1 MIKELV
7 CVFVVL
13 ATSII
18 PSEKMHDYASALV
31 EKTFVISENRD
42 DNMTNQAVKVF
53 GNSKALKG
61 LIADNDRSKL

>member
-1 MIKELV
+1 
-7 CVFVVL
+7 
-13 ATSII
+13 
-18 PSEKMHDYASALV
+18 MHDYASALV